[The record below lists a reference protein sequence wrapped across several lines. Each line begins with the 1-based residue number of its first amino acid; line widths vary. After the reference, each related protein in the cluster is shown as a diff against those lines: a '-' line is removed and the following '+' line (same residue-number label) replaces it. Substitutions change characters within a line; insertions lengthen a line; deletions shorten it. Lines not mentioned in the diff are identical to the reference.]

1 MKTITKIIAGLSL
14 AAIAGCSDSDSGTSP
29 DFSGESTKDTV
40 YVFVVDTTDR
50 IPQATQDTSRD
61 IPGETKENPKDTSKA
76 DPVKPKDNPKD
87 TTKADPVKPKDNPKD
102 TSGAKTVEYC
112 EYAVH
117 TSCTSTWKN
126 DYKISSIAKQYVN
139 TGVDLFTIGNFMA
152 RMDSASKFDT
162 VEYSGTIPPLDTA
175 EYVPLTQD
183 DRLAFHFMSDTAGV
197 TEMVDRAYGYA
208 ANDPEM
214 ADSLAELSETGIAD
228 MKASDVK
235 EILRM
240 VKAKLPTFSC
250 TRTVQDQRCTDVP
263 LEK

>member
-1 MKTITKIIAGLSL
+1 MKTITKIIAGLSM
-14 AAIAGCSDSDSGTSP
+14 AIIAGCSDSDSGTSP
-29 DFSGESTKDTV
+29 DFSGESAKDTV

-50 IPQATQDTSRD
+50 IHQATPDTSRD
-61 IPGETKENPKDTSKA
+61 TPDTSRV
-76 DPVKPKDNPKD
+76 DQVKPKDNPKD
-87 TTKADPVKPKDNPKD
+87 TSGTDPVKPKDNPKD

-117 TSCTSTWKN
+117 TACTSTWKN
-126 DYKISSIAKQYVN
+126 DYAISGIAKKYVN
-139 TGVDLFTIGNFMA
+139 TGVDLFTIGNFME

-183 DRLAFHFMSDTAGV
+183 DRLAFHFMSDTASV
-197 TEMVDRAYGYA
+197 ADMVDRAYGYA
-208 ANDPEM
+208 AKDPDM
-214 ADSLAELSETGIAD
+214 ADTFADLTDTGIAA

-235 EILRM
+235 EIMRM

>member
-1 MKTITKIIAGLSL
+1 MKTIAKIIAGLSM
-14 AAIAGCSDSDSGTSP
+14 AILAGCSDSDSGTSP
-29 DFSGESTKDTV
+29 DFPGESAKDTV

-61 IPGETKENPKDTSKA
+61 TPDNPKDTSGA
-76 DPVKPKDNPKD
+76 DPVKPQDNPKD
-87 TTKADPVKPKDNPKD
+87 TSGADPVKPKDNPKD
-102 TSGAKTVEYC
+102 TSRAKTVEYC
-112 EYAVH
+112 EYAIH
-117 TSCTSTWKN
+117 TACTSTWKN
-126 DYKISSIAKQYVN
+126 DYTISGIAKKYVN
-139 TGVDLFTIGNFMA
+139 TGVDLFTIGNFME

-183 DRLAFHFMSDTAGV
+183 DRLAFHFMADTASV
-197 TEMVDRAYGYA
+197 TDMVEYAYRYA
-208 ANDPEM
+208 AKDPDM
-214 ADSLAELSETGIAD
+214 ADALAVLTDTEIDS